1 MARAEVAGVASR
13 LLPEGVRPDAETIK
27 KIEAAIDATTVNVP
41 SGASYADEMNAKQKN
56 EDDALKKL
64 LDGDKPKP
72 KAKAKAK

>member
-56 EDDALKKL
+56 EKKCQINCVKKCAP
-64 LDGDKPKP
+64 DMFG
-72 KAKAKAK
+72 

>member
-27 KIEAAIDATTVNVP
+27 KIEAAIDATAVDVP
-41 SGASYADEMNAKQKN
+41 DGSSYADEMNAKQKN

-64 LDGDKPKP
+64 IDGDKPKP